1 MIKLKIFLGLVMLIA
16 LINCRM
22 QRQVWFSD
30 IQRENGRKADE
41 ITRMYIDKYG
51 SVYPPDEFVPRDAF
65 FDPQGLGNEWK
76 EIPGNG
82 NLLDYYS
89 THPLA
94 YSILALKY
102 GVQNPPADSTG
113 FNTIQK
119 GIIKAY
125 SDGLNQKLAASESNT
140 LVILVHGFNEPN
152 ATEDF
157 ALLREKIKAVNDS
170 DFVYLDAYWDG
181 LTANGK
187 PPFLVGIWGRAQLN
201 SGYAAVALRQVLAD
215 IRPDA
220 KIRVIAHSLG
230 SSVGTGM
237 LFNTYEKFRNPPKN
251 LIKRTLSSP
260 VSPSRDIRL
269 GMIAPAIPGTNTFRH
284 FLKRGRD
291 TIKKEQNNIQRIIL
305 GINTRDFA
313 VSKVVG
319 LSEKGGSTS
328 LGGSNKEFYKTKEMF
343 IDSLGYTPEE
353 ATLLFQK
360 VDFYNDSEY
369 RSEHGL
375 RFYLMQEQA
384 KNEFLHKM
392 LE

>member
-1 MIKLKIFLGLVMLIA
+1 MAKCKIFLGITMLLV

-30 IQRENGRKADE
+30 IQRENRHKTDG
-41 ITRMYIDKYG
+41 ITRIYIDKYG
-51 SVYPPDEFVPRDAF
+51 SIYPPDELVPRDAF
-65 FDPQGLGNEWK
+65 FDPHGLGTEWK
-76 EIPGNG
+76 EIQGNG
-82 NLLDYYS
+82 NLLDYYR

-94 YSILALKY
+94 YNALALKY
-102 GVQNPPADSTG
+102 GVHNTTADSTG
-113 FNTIQK
+113 FNAVQK

-152 ATEDF
+152 ATADF
-157 ALLREKIKAVNDS
+157 ALLREKIREVNNR
-170 DFVYLDAYWDG
+170 DFVYLEVYWDG

-201 SGYAAVALRQVLAD
+201 SGYAALALRQVLAD
-215 IRPDA
+215 ISPDA
-220 KIRVIAHSLG
+220 KIRLIAHSLG
-230 SSVGTGM
+230 SSVGTGV
-237 LFNTYEKFRNPPKN
+237 LFNTYEKFRDPPQD
-251 LIKRTLSSP
+251 LIKKTLSGP

-284 FLKRGRD
+284 FFKRGSGSVTKD
-291 TIKKEQNNIQRIIL
+291 QNNIQRVVL

-328 LGGSNKEFYKTKEMF
+328 LGGSPKEFDKTKEMLT
-343 IDSLGYTPEE
+343 DSLGYTPEE
-353 ATLLFQK
+353 AALLFQK

-369 RSEHGL
+369 KSEHGL

-384 KNEFLHKM
+384 KNEFLQKM